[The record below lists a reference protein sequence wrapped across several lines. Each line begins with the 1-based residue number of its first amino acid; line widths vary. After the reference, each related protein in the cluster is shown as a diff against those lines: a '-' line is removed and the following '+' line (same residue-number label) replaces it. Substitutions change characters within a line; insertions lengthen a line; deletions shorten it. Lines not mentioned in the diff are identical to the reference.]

1 MRRTIQQQKVDR
13 TQVGI
18 NLHLENR
25 VLYLKGISDYTGK
38 WFFAWLHIKDA
49 TRQPSMFSKH
59 PQSWKSF

>member
-38 WFFAWLHIKDA
+38 
-49 TRQPSMFSKH
+49 
-59 PQSWKSF
+59 